1 MSFWNRI
8 QLWEKMLFVLAGAIV
23 CTIVFAVSKLTYRK
37 RKEKWLIEQAEA
49 KKKDLENIRKY
60 HPFTE
65 VKNDEVPFGSKALEA
80 GVEVDGIIISRPV
93 TPDTR
98 SQQTL
103 FGSENGSL
111 ESGGRASPCLGV
123 SRGQKMPPYGRPQV
137 YQPSPYI
144 SLPAPVHHGN
154 SGSSSLRSSATSVVS
169 TPSGSGSN
177 DASLGVGR
185 RTFSDPM
192 LQYYAPVSP
201 ASRSGSSTPRS
212 NAGNIADPVALTLA
226 RLEGRVLSPS
236 LQNRE
241 NSYTSHGSSH
251 LSSRSQSRTPSPPEG
266 QHTPTTLASV
276 HEDSVGESSRD
287 SSIENEGIERP
298 RRVGPASAY
307 LSPVIPETAAGDL
320 SLLQIH
326 RLSHAAEVGQL
337 FPRYSRRVLS
347 DTDLINN
354 PSPAPPLPLPTMVQP
369 VYAFDINLQR
379 TVPTAAVL
387 REENLEPSF
396 PERVHTKTYT
406 EQSFQSGEASGIV
419 EELEIVWD
427 KSSEVQ
433 VAERK
438 EVGEPSTDPKPE
450 EKARKV
456 FNRLRKKRASKTTTA
471 SMEVDL
477 EAQV

>member
-1 MSFWNRI
+1 MSFWNRM
-8 QLWEKMLFVLAGAIV
+8 QLWEKMLFV
-23 CTIVFAVSKLTYRK
+23 CTVVFAVSKLTYRK

-80 GVEVDGIIISRPV
+80 GIEVDGIVISRPV

-111 ESGGRASPCLGV
+111 ESRGRTSPGLGV
-123 SRGQKMPPYGRPQV
+123 ARGQQMPPYGRPQV

-144 SLPAPVHHGN
+144 ALPAPVHHGN
-154 SGSSSLRSSATSVVS
+154 SGSSSLRSSAASVVS

-226 RLEGRVLSPS
+226 RLEGRTLSPS
-236 LQNRE
+236 LQSRE
-241 NSYTSHGSSH
+241 NSYTHGSSH

-266 QHTPTTLASV
+266 QRTPTTLASV
-276 HEDSVGESSRD
+276 REDSVGESSRD
-287 SSIENEGIERP
+287 SSMENDEIERP

-354 PSPAPPLPLPTMVQP
+354 PSPTPPLPLPTMVQP

-387 REENLEPSF
+387 REENLGPSL
-396 PERVHTKTYT
+396 PERVHTKPYT
-406 EQSFQSGEASGIV
+406 EQSFQSGEASELV
-419 EELEIVWD
+419 EEIVWD
-427 KSSEVQ
+427 KPAEAQ

-438 EVGEPSTDPKPE
+438 DVDEPSTDPKPE
-450 EKARKV
+450 EKVRKV
-456 FNRLRKKRASKTTTA
+456 LNRLRKKRVSETTTG